1 VLTAFLPRGDDN
13 TRRHVRQPNRAFRL
27 VDVLP
32 SGPTG
37 AKSLDLALTQQVFVR
52 FRQYNHLA
60 SFIEKHNK
68 VNEVKLSAPLPIVE
82 GIGPS
87 CQWLPAGPWKTVI
100 DFLKERYPHVDAATW
115 NARMAKGQVMDEIG
129 RRVDSETA
137 FRVGAR
143 IFYYR
148 ELENEKTIPFVEQ
161 VLYQDEH
168 ILVADKPHF
177 LPVIPS
183 GRFLHETLLVR
194 LRKQRATEHLA
205 PIHRLDR
212 ETAGVV
218 LFSLNP
224 KTRGQYTSLFR
235 NRQVRKVYEA
245 LAPTLED
252 SRFPTTRRSRI
263 VQGEPFFRMK
273 EVPGEANS
281 ETDISVISNLGR
293 LTLYQLRPFTGK
305 KHQLRIHLA
314 ALGIPIVNEKFYP
327 AVTPLDDDDFSRPLK
342 LLAKSISFQDPL
354 TGRQHYFESGARL

>member
-1 VLTAFLPRGDDN
+1 MN
-13 TRRHVRQPNRAFRL
+13 
-27 VDVLP
+27 
-32 SGPTG
+32 
-37 AKSLDLALTQQVFVR
+37 
-52 FRQYNHLA
+52 
-60 SFIEKHNK
+60 
-68 VNEVKLSAPLPIVE
+68 APLPVLE
-82 GIGPS
+82 GVGPS

-100 DFLKERYPHVDAATW
+100 DFFKDKYPQVDASTW
-115 NARMAKGQVMDEIG
+115 NARMAKGQVLDETG
-129 RRVDSETA
+129 RRVDSETP
-137 FRVGAR
+137 FRVGAC

-183 GRFLHETLLVR
+183 GKFLHETLLVR
-194 LRKQRATEHLA
+194 LRKQRATEALV

-224 KTRGQYTSLFR
+224 KTRGHYTSLFR

-245 LAPTLED
+245 LAPTLKD
-252 SRFPTTRRSRI
+252 LGFPTTRRSRI
-263 VQGEPFFRMK
+263 VRGEPFFRMK

-281 ETDISVISNLGR
+281 ETQIRSCKNLGR
-293 LTLYQLRPFTGK
+293 LSLYQLLSHTGK
-305 KHQLRIHLA
+305 KHQLRLHLA
-314 ALGIPIVNEKFYP
+314 ALGIPIINDKFYP
-327 AVTPLDDDDFSRPLK
+327 AVTLLDDDDFSRPLK

-354 TGRQHYFESGARL
+354 TGRQHYFESGIRI